1 MLNLLVPLV
10 AGTLLGYLLRN
21 RRRSDIGSVTFWV
34 IITLIFSLGFSI
46 GSSNEL
52 LSSLPRVGLNAVVIL
67 FLAVLFSVVFVKSA
81 RKVVK
86 MT

>member
-21 RRRSDIGSVTFWV
+21 RRRFDIGSVTFWV